1 MQRSY
6 IRATMCKD
14 SRLKHHMQQCAELVR
29 LDALEFQGMV
39 VRRAL
44 RYDSV
49 SRRERE
55 HIPEYLRVAL
65 EFATRDLE

>member
-1 MQRSY
+1 
-6 IRATMCKD
+6 
-14 SRLKHHMQQCAELVR
+14 MQQCAELVR